1 MIGILGGGL
10 TGLTLGSLLHDSVVL
25 EKELSP
31 GGLCRSLR
39 EEGYTF
45 DSGGSHIIF
54 SKDAETLRF
63 MLSLLGENVV
73 KNRRNTKVRYKDRLV
88 KYPFE
93 NGLSDLPLKEN
104 LECLLEFLK
113 SKLKKAGGEL
123 PDPRNLREWFVYKFG
138 EAIADKY
145 LIPYNEKIWRTKP
158 EEMGTDWVSRVP
170 DPPLEDVVKSSL
182 GIDTEGYLHQ
192 LEFFYPLEGGIQCLT
207 DSLAQKCTAI
217 EPNFEVQQ
225 ISRVSD
231 GFQVSG
237 NGRLYDFERL
247 VSTIPLPELT
257 RALDETPGD
266 ISDIAGN
273 LRFNSLVTVMLGID
287 HPEINDLSW
296 LYFPR
301 EEDGM
306 FYRASFPSNYSP
318 EVSPPGKSSVMAEI
332 TCSEGD
338 ETWRMADSELV
349 ESVES
354 SLRKNGI
361 LAKDN
366 VQFSRVSRTK
376 YAYIVY
382 DLDHQPKVS
391 KVRKY
396 LSELGIELCGRF
408 GQFEYLNMDA
418 CVRSARELASR
429 LRGEQ

>member
-10 TGLTLGSLLHDSVVL
+10 TGLTLGSLLQDSVVL
-25 EKELSP
+25 EKEHSP
-31 GGLCRSLR
+31 GGLCRSLK
-39 EEGYTF
+39 EAGYTF

-54 SKDAETLRF
+54 SKDTEKLRF
-63 MLSLLGENVV
+63 MLSILGENIV
-73 KNRRNTKVRYKDRLV
+73 KNRRNTKVYYKDRLV

-113 SKLKKAGGEL
+113 SKLKKASGEL
-123 PDPRNLREWFVYKFG
+123 PDPQNLREWFVSKFG
-138 EAIADKY
+138 EAIAEKY
-145 LIPYNEKIWRTKP
+145 LIPYNQKIWRTKP
-158 EEMGTDWVSRVP
+158 EEMGTEWVSRVP

-192 LEFFYPLEGGIQCLT
+192 LEFFYPLKGGIQCLT

-217 EPNFEVQQ
+217 RPDFDVHQV
-225 ISRVSD
+225 SRVND

-237 NGRLYDFERL
+237 DGRSHDFETL
-247 VSTIPLPELT
+247 ISTIPLPELT
-257 RALDETPGD
+257 RVLDETPAG
-266 ISDIAGN
+266 IAETAGR
-273 LRFNSLVTVMLGID
+273 LRFNSLVTVMFGVD

-296 LYFPR
+296 VYFPR
-301 EEDGM
+301 KEDGM

-318 EVSPPGKSSVMAEI
+318 EVSPSGKSSVMAEI

-338 ETWRMADSELV
+338 KTWRMPDSELV
-349 ESVES
+349 DSVES

-361 LAKDN
+361 LTKDS

-382 DLDHQPKVS
+382 DLDHQLRVS
-391 KVRKY
+391 KIRKY
-396 LSELGIELCGRF
+396 LSGLGIELCGRF
-408 GQFEYLNMDA
+408 GQFEYLNMDTCMA
-418 CVRSARELASR
+418 SAKELASR
-429 LRGEQ
+429 LGGGQ